1 MGMSVGEFVGMRPAD
16 FFLKLHY
23 YNEARQREETI
34 ATELARHQTALILSA
49 LGNKTDIRRIWPT
62 DYDKQDLP
70 TITSDEFEKLKNLP
84 DNF

>member
-1 MGMSVGEFVGMRPAD
+1 MGMSVGEFVRMRPAD

-23 YNEARQREETI
+23 YNEARRREEI
-34 ATELARHQTALILSA
+34 VSTELARHQTALILSA
-49 LGNKTDIRRIWPT
+49 LGNKIDIRRIWPT

-70 TITSDEFEKLKNLP
+70 TITNEEFEKLKNLP